1 MGADGGFV
9 QYSSADTLE
18 CTSSLDELCRVRA
31 FVRHVCLERLSP
43 PLDEEST
50 DQLELAVNELIS
62 NIMIHAHHNRPEQ
75 HIQIVVDI
83 RLEQVVFHCSYWG
96 DPFDPAAVTP
106 PAFDGSRENGFGM
119 YIITQCVDTVHY
131 THDAQGRNCC
141 SLAKMR
147 YPSSSASSREKEI
160 MDTTIEHDGALTIV
174 IIPSEH
180 LDASNAKK
188 FQRDMV
194 PIFQK
199 DAKVIFDVSQV
210 RFVDSSG
217 LGALL
222 SCLRQL
228 HAVGG
233 DLKLHGLAKPVR
245 ALFELVRMH
254 RIFDIYNTREEAVQ
268 AFQS

>member
-1 MGADGGFV
+1 
-9 QYSSADTLE
+9 
-18 CTSSLDELCRVRA
+18 
-31 FVRHVCLERLSP
+31 
-43 PLDEEST
+43 
-50 DQLELAVNELIS
+50 
-62 NIMIHAHHNRPEQ
+62 
-75 HIQIVVDI
+75 
-83 RLEQVVFHCSYWG
+83 
-96 DPFDPAAVTP
+96 
-106 PAFDGSRENGFGM
+106 
-119 YIITQCVDTVHY
+119 
-131 THDAQGRNCC
+131 
-141 SLAKMR
+141 
-147 YPSSSASSREKEI
+147 